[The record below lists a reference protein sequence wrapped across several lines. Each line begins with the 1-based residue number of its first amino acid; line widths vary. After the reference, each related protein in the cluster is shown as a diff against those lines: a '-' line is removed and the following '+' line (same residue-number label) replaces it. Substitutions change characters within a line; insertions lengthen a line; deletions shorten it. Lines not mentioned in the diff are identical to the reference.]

1 MSENLTRRQPPPLPE
16 PAGPEATVVALRG
29 ELDVQSEPLLL
40 ARLDALTAPPCPD
53 LVLDLRDVSFV
64 DCRGLGIL
72 CRARSRALARNGRV
86 RLVTDSP
93 RFLRMLWLT
102 GLSGVFETYPTL
114 PAAWSSRPTRSG

>member
-1 MSENLTRRQPPPLPE
+1 MSENLTRSQPPLPASAE
-16 PAGPEATVVALRG
+16 PETTVVALRG

-40 ARLDALTAPPCPD
+40 ARLDALTAPPCPN

-72 CRARSRALARNGRV
+72 CRARSRALARKGRV

-93 RFLRMLWLT
+93 RFLRMLRLT

-114 PAAWSSRPTRSG
+114 PAACSTGPSPSG